1 MTFLPSEAVVFPP
14 QDYVVTKRLASVFSH
29 CYSCSPV
36 PPVAPVDVT
45 LSTQLGDSSL
55 QSCDKLSME
64 LWVNTKGD
72 VCVSVLR
79 YPLPEQPG
87 DVRRDVYGGR
97 ASVLRSP
104 RAADV
109 GFRTVGFLFS
119 DLLNHSFCFL
129 SC

>member
-1 MTFLPSEAVVFPP
+1 MTFLPSEVVVVPP
-14 QDYVVTKRLASVFSH
+14 QDYVVTKRLASVFRH

-64 LWVNTKGD
+64 LWVNMKGD
-72 VCVSVLR
+72 VCLCVCVLR
-79 YPLPEQPG
+79 YPVPEQPG

-109 GFRTVGFLFS
+109 GF
-119 DLLNHSFCFL
+119 
-129 SC
+129 